1 MFNFSILFIYL
12 FTHLVIWQM
21 YTDTYSPGRFPL
33 EDGDAGLN
41 KQTREKGVCLEVA
54 YRKIRWDKQ

>member
-1 MFNFSILFIYL
+1 
-12 FTHLVIWQM
+12 M

-54 YRKIRWDKQ
+54 YRKIR